1 MAEWTGAVPPTG
13 AEIQAQQNCI
23 KEGRERTH
31 CPELLAPAGNYACF
45 LAAVNAGAD
54 AVYLAGKQYGA
65 RAAADNFDEDE
76 LVSAIRYAHLFERRV
91 YLTVNTLLKDD
102 ELEGLAAY
110 LEPYVKAGL
119 DAVIV
124 QDLGVLSVIR
134 REFPGLAVHCSTQMT
149 ITDEW
154 GVRLAKELGAMRVVP
169 AREMTLTEIRR
180 MKQICPDMEIE
191 CFIHGAMCYCYSG
204 QCLMSSLIGGR
215 SGNRGA
221 CAQPCRLPYDVEWQE
236 MPATGPLKQSDM
248 TGARCSS
255 HAGERGI
262 YPLSLKDLCT
272 VRMIPELIGAGI
284 DSFKIEGRMKNPEYC
299 AGVTAVY
306 RAVIDRYFAEGEA
319 AQGVTAEEL
328 ELLSGLYIRS
338 GIGEGYY
345 RGQTGR
351 QMLTPDKPG
360 YRGCDESVLNM
371 IRERYLERKLTIP
384 VTMTL
389 SLKVGEPACLV
400 VRHFGE
406 EVSCTG
412 EIVQAAAKK
421 PLTADDLKKRLAK
434 TGNTPFS
441 AEDIRILM
449 TEPAFLPVGGVN
461 ELRRK
466 ALCLMEEALLVRYER
481 QRRQM
486 PKPVCGSEDAD
497 DRGSCHGKETP
508 AGRAGQHS
516 GYLAFTDQAEQI
528 AVCEAHPLL
537 QGICAP
543 AEVYEAYWKKRYQG
557 MTETVSEN
565 TWNGKR
571 HYLCL
576 PRILRY
582 KDTGVLEEKIQT
594 LIANKVPIDGI
605 YVHTAGEYRYA
616 VSLAGLFGKEPQE
629 FLFGSPFLYC
639 MNAESVKFW
648 KKRMCGMSLPY
659 ELCEREIRTLLNRI
673 REDGI
678 AGLEMPV
685 YGHIPMMV
693 TANCIVGSF
702 DRNKCPNAQKQIWL
716 KDRTGKRMYVKT
728 ECGYCLNTIYNSVP
742 LSMHKHM
749 PKLQKLYENGLL
761 SSFSL
766 YFTMENAEQTKK
778 VLDRYLYPDQGIW
791 APGSYTNGHF
801 QRGVV

>member
-248 TGARCSS
+248 AGARCSN

-371 IRERYLERKLTIP
+371 KI
-384 VTMTL
+384 
-389 SLKVGEPACLV
+389 
-400 VRHFGE
+400 
-406 EVSCTG
+406 
-412 EIVQAAAKK
+412 
-421 PLTADDLKKRLAK
+421 
-434 TGNTPFS
+434 
-441 AEDIRILM
+441 
-449 TEPAFLPVGGVN
+449 
-461 ELRRK
+461 
-466 ALCLMEEALLVRYER
+466 
-481 QRRQM
+481 
-486 PKPVCGSEDAD
+486 
-497 DRGSCHGKETP
+497 
-508 AGRAGQHS
+508 GRAH
-516 GYLAFTDQAEQI
+516 
-528 AVCEAHPLL
+528 V
-537 QGICAP
+537 
-543 AEVYEAYWKKRYQG
+543 
-557 MTETVSEN
+557 
-565 TWNGKR
+565 
-571 HYLCL
+571 
-576 PRILRY
+576 
-582 KDTGVLEEKIQT
+582 
-594 LIANKVPIDGI
+594 
-605 YVHTAGEYRYA
+605 
-616 VSLAGLFGKEPQE
+616 
-629 FLFGSPFLYC
+629 
-639 MNAESVKFW
+639 
-648 KKRMCGMSLPY
+648 
-659 ELCEREIRTLLNRI
+659 
-673 REDGI
+673 
-678 AGLEMPV
+678 
-685 YGHIPMMV
+685 
-693 TANCIVGSF
+693 
-702 DRNKCPNAQKQIWL
+702 
-716 KDRTGKRMYVKT
+716 
-728 ECGYCLNTIYNSVP
+728 
-742 LSMHKHM
+742 
-749 PKLQKLYENGLL
+749 
-761 SSFSL
+761 
-766 YFTMENAEQTKK
+766 
-778 VLDRYLYPDQGIW
+778 
-791 APGSYTNGHF
+791 
-801 QRGVV
+801 